1 MKIHNVKYIHDEFT
15 HNFNAAEEIVP
26 YIIELFQPKSVVDI
40 GCGIGNWLNIF
51 KKYGIQSII
60 GIDGSFVDKRLLKI
74 SKNSFIEKDL
84 EQSFVLEDKFDLA
97 ISLEVAEHISFEK
110 ADVFM
115 ESICNLSDLIVF
127 SAAIPNQGGQNH
139 INEQPPLYWIQKF
152 ESRGYK
158 MFDIIRPLFWDN
170 EKVDWWYKQNML
182 VFSKKSVVNQ
192 RLDSLD
198 SFYGAHLVHPIVLK
212 NRSFETFRNVNEI
225 KRIESGEKALR
236 FYFEVFKKSIFNR
249 IFNTR
254 HPL

>member
-1 MKIHNVKYIHDEFT
+1 MKKKEVKYIHNEYT

-26 YIIELFQPKSVVDI
+26 YIIELFQPKSVIDI
-40 GCGIGNWLNIF
+40 GCGIATWLNIF
-51 KKYGIQSII
+51 KKYGVQTIL

-74 SKNSFIEKDL
+74 QENSFIEKDL

-110 ADVFM
+110 ADVFI
-115 ESICNLSDLIVF
+115 ESICNSADVIVF

-158 MFDIIRPLFWDN
+158 MFDVIRPLFWDN
-170 EKVDWWYKQNML
+170 KKVDWWYKQNML
-182 VFSKKSVVNQ
+182 VFSKNITVNQ
-192 RLDSLD
+192 RLEPLD

-212 NRSFETFRNVNEI
+212 NRSFETSRNVNEI
-225 KRIESGEKALR
+225 NRIESGEKDMR
-236 FYFEVFKKSIFNR
+236 FYFELFKKIILKR
-249 IFNTR
+249 IFKK
-254 HPL
+254 